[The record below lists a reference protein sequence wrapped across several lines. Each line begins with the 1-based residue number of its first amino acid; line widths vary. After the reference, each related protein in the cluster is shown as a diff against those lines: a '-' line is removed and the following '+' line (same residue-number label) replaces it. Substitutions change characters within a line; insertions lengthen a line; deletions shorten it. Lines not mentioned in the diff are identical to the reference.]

1 MDVILPV
8 AGLGSRLRPLT
19 WNRPKPLVSVGGKTI
34 LEHVIERVEPVD
46 PDRLIFIT
54 GFLGGQV
61 EAWAKGHLQRPVA
74 FVEQPDMLGQT
85 DAIAR
90 TREMAAGA
98 GLVIFP
104 DLVFEA
110 DFSGLKNSDAD
121 VVLYTKQVDDPSRF
135 GVAVEENG
143 RVTRLVEK
151 PTEPISHEAVVGIY
165 YFKSMPDLFDAIDQQ
180 LEAGITLK
188 GEYFL
193 ADAIQIMI
201 DRGKKVVTAPVTV
214 WEDCGTIEALLDTNR
229 YLLDQRS
236 TGSVTGTEIREPV
249 SIAPGATVEGGRIG
263 PYVSIGANAVVR
275 NSVIEDSIINDG
287 ASIEDS
293 TLNRSVIGCNAQV
306 SGAAASLTVG
316 DLSVVKGRCR

>member
-46 PDRLIFIT
+46 PERLIFIT
-54 GFLGGQV
+54 GFLGDHV
-61 EAWAKGHLQRPVA
+61 EAWAKEHLQLPSA
-74 FVEQPDMLGQT
+74 FVEQPEMLGQT

-90 TREMAAGA
+90 TRDLATGA

-110 DFSGLKNSDAD
+110 DFSGLKDSDAD
-121 VVLYTKQVDDPSRF
+121 VVLYTKQVEDPSRF

-151 PTEPISHEAVVGIY
+151 PTEPISREAVVGIY
-165 YFKSMPDLFDAIDQQ
+165 YFRSMPDLFDAIDQQ

-214 WEDCGTIEALLDTNR
+214 WEDCGTIDALLDTNR

-236 TGSVTGTEIREPV
+236 TGSVAGAEIKAPV
-249 SIAPGATVEGGRIG
+249 SIAPGATIEGGVIG
-263 PYVSIGANAVVR
+263 PYVSIGANAVIR
-275 NSVIEDSIINDG
+275 NSVIQDSIVNDG
-287 ASIEDS
+287 ATVEDS
-293 TLNRSVIGCNAQV
+293 ALNRSVIGCNAQV
-306 SGAAASLTVG
+306 SGAKASLTVG
-316 DLSVVKGRCR
+316 DLSVVKGNDR